1 MKKIVLYLLMAFMAC
16 VLIGCKPEFTPT
28 ARVSII
34 LPNGT
39 PTLALGELLKSEN
52 DVEVVTDTTLLQ
64 TALTTGS
71 TDLVI
76 CPLTMATN
84 LYLKGK
90 STYKVEAII
99 TTNNTYLVSRNALEP
114 YSNLNGKSIVG
125 FNEKNTPGII
135 LKMFYNQNNIEA
147 NTQYEA
153 NVNASLNAF
162 QNGNTE
168 YAVISEPQLSQLQ
181 KTVSDLNILNLGK
194 IVTKDFIPQ
203 AAIFVKADKAEDEN
217 VKYFLNQIKNNLKE
231 MNENP
236 EEYANKLMGMDY
248 AYFNKLTKEVIVSS
262 IPRMNLQYLKA
273 KEYKRVIEQ
282 FYSLCDT
289 YCNNLFGGSVPDE
302 NFYNN

>member
-181 KTVSDLNILNLGK
+181 KTVSDLNILNLGE

-236 EEYANKLMGMDY
+236 EEYANKLMGIDY
-248 AYFNKLTKEVIVSS
+248 AYFNNLTKEVIVSS